1 MGLEPL
7 EPFEVEKRG
16 NQDPKLVVFEL
27 EIQYKEEM
35 KLLEGQE
42 NHIPL

>member
-1 MGLEPL
+1 MGLETL
-7 EPFEVEKRG
+7 EPFEVEKG
-16 NQDPKLVVFEL
+16 ENQDPNLGIFEL

-42 NHIPL
+42 NHSPF